1 MPVARWDNIESV
13 AKGPGRARSKGQSQL
28 LHGNGRAETE
38 RQDLLRRFTPTPYAT
53 DLRVMQRTLRL
64 ETNSRSLLALTLK
77 FFERYQFGRAGQ
89 PEFLWRVVCESDPQV
104 LSTAVQL
111 SAFSDLGLR
120 YVNIGQRGFL
130 AVDLE
135 RREAMGFLANLFLEG
150 EPKLRHCRSL
160 DILFCMTAASLG
172 LTALS
177 GGCVGVKD
185 RGVMIFGPPN
195 SGKTTA
201 CYLAAKLGMEFHADQ
216 GVFLDMRGNVLR
228 AWGDLFP
235 AVFRPEALD
244 FLPELRESVHFSTYV
259 DLSFYYFDK
268 SVLQSRWAKPV
279 MPVCT
284 LFLDR
289 NTASE
294 PQLTQISPEDA
305 SSRLRDC
312 VLFEEDSRFDGQV
325 EEAIGALGAKP
336 SYNLK
341 YDSNPKTAATF
352 IRKMLP

>member
-1 MPVARWDNIESV
+1 MESMV
-13 AKGPGRARSKGQSQL
+13 NSVRPTGSKSESQIFS
-28 LHGNGRAETE
+28 GEARAETT
-38 RQDLLRRFTPTPYAT
+38 RPDLLRRFTSTPHTT
-53 DLRVMQRTLRL
+53 DLRLMQRSVRL
-64 ETNSRSLLALTLK
+64 ETNSEELLALTKK
-77 FFERYQFGRAGQ
+77 FFERHQHGETGQ
-89 PEFLWRVVCESDPQV
+89 PEFLWRVVCEPDARPQ
-104 LSTAVQL
+104 LTTVQL
-111 SAFSDLGLR
+111 SAFSDAGLR
-120 YVNIGQRGFL
+120 YVNVEQRGFL
-130 AVDLE
+130 AVDLD
-135 RREAMGFLANLFLEG
+135 RCEAMGFLGNQFVED
-150 EPKLRHCRSL
+150 EPRLRYNRPL
-160 DILFCMTAASLG
+160 DILFCMTAPSLG

-325 EEAIGALGAKP
+325 EEAIGALVAKP